1 MASELKAR
9 EPGLTGLR
17 QRPLLLDTHALL
29 WWLLDSPELSAT
41 ARAAIADPTQ
51 RVLVSAA
58 TAWELAT
65 KQRLGKLPEAGDIV
79 TNFSAYLRK
88 QRFEPLPISADHAL
102 AAGQLPGP
110 HRDPFDRMLM
120 AQARTESAEVV
131 TTDPVFRAY
140 GVAVVW

>member
-1 MASELKAR
+1 MASELKVR
-9 EPGLTGLR
+9 EPGLAGLR

-29 WWLLDSPELSAT
+29 RWLLDSPELSAT
-41 ARAAIADPTQ
+41 ARAAIADPAQ

-58 TAWELAT
+58 SAWELAT
-65 KQRLGKLPEAGDIV
+65 KQRIGKLPEAGDIV

-88 QRFEPLPISADHAL
+88 QRFEPLPISVDHAL
-102 AAGQLPGP
+102 AAGRLPGP

-120 AQARTESAEVV
+120 AQAQTEGADVV
-131 TTDPVFRAY
+131 TADPVFRDY